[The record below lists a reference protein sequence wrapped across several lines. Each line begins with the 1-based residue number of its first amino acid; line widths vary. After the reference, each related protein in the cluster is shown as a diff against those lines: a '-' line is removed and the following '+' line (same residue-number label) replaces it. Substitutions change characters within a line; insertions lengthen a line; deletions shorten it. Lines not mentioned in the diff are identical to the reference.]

1 MQTTSDSFTHSLSK
15 YLWSVY
21 YMLTTIP
28 GMDDA
33 TVNNQRIFL
42 DLIEFAFLVRGFLL
56 VRS

>member
-1 MQTTSDSFTHSLSK
+1 MRTTSDSFTHSLSK
-15 YLWSVY
+15 YLWSHY

-33 TVNNQRIFL
+33 RVNNQRIFL
-42 DLIEFAFLVRGFLL
+42 DLIEFVFLVRGFLL